1 MGDHAVGQSPGGEAG
16 AGAELVVDGHQAGS
30 VAWAWRRRLMKS
42 KREPEIAMSATAGS
56 LSVSRRERASAT
68 VLVAPDLYWTEK
80 SKPSSFLT
88 Q

>member
-1 MGDHAVGQSPGGEAG
+1 
-16 AGAELVVDGHQAGS
+16 
-30 VAWAWRRRLMKS
+30 MKS